1 MILIYIILLLY
12 NIRAGTLKVALGTSH
27 ISLGV
32 RLRGEKTWISCGTL
46 VMILPEET
54 VALQY
59 RLDVPTTIPL
69 ITYIMHAPILEGE
82 RWLTAI
88 GVAGLDCMRR
98 SLT

>member
-1 MILIYIILLLY
+1 MIFMRRPELRRSHMILIYNILLLY

-54 VALQY
+54 VS
-59 RLDVPTTIPL
+59 DS
-69 ITYIMHAPILEGE
+69 
-82 RWLTAI
+82 W
-88 GVAGLDCMRR
+88 
-98 SLT
+98 

>member
-1 MILIYIILLLY
+1 MFTVQYQRGY
-12 NIRAGTLKVALGTSH
+12 LKGCLGTSH

-54 VALQY
+54 VALKY
-59 RLDVPTTIPL
+59 RLAVPTTIPL

-82 RWLTAI
+82 RWLTSI
-88 GVAGLDCMRR
+88 EIAGLDCEDRV
-98 SLT
+98 